1 MLNDIKQNLGD
12 KGVPFRLN
20 TWNLWDSVLNLESLQ
35 KGACCLVIFGFV
47 FFLFFF
53 SPLVSKFQ
61 LGFLKPRRKEV
72 SLKLL
77 TEPHFPEFV
86 QDQISNQV

>member
-35 KGACCLVIFGFV
+35 KGACCLVIFGFFFFI
-47 FFLFFF
+47 FFLP
-53 SPLVSKFQ
+53 SCEQISVGL
-61 LGFLKPRRKEV
+61 LKTKKEV